1 MFNPCPHQY
10 VRILLAIV
18 VPFLNDQFMYY
29 LTNWWVHSLM
39 IKNPLKPLQK
49 LSRTILSTIPE
60 GLAIQC
66 MLKKVGMLHT
76 SFWTLWLKHPLD
88 QDNPQ
93 GWVNCTVFA
102 TYNGPKTTYRNS
114 LKVFLTKK
122 LLSKFFA

>member
-1 MFNPCPHQY
+1 
-10 VRILLAIV
+10 
-18 VPFLNDQFMYY
+18 
-29 LTNWWVHSLM
+29 M

-66 MLKKVGMLHT
+66 MLKKVGILHT
-76 SFWTLWLKHPLD
+76 SFGTLLLEHPLD

-93 GWVNCTVFA
+93 RWVNCRVFA

-114 LKVFLTKK
+114 LKVFFNQKVT
-122 LLSKFFA
+122 